1 MVKGKRC
8 EVLVIN
14 NIAQVGLKRFPAERY
29 AVVKES
35 KDPWAILVRSQDL
48 HQFEFGPSLRAVG
61 RAGAGVNNIPVAAL
75 SKRGIPVFNAPGA
88 NANAVKELV
97 LAGMLI
103 AARNL
108 GPALQFT
115 KELKKENLDKT
126 VEEGKKQFAG
136 FELPG
141 HTLGVIG
148 LGKIGSLVADAA
160 IRLGMN
166 VLGYDPHITVEAAWS
181 LPSQVKRASSVDEI
195 LKASHFVTLHIPLL
209 EKTRHTI
216 NAKNLELMRN
226 GAVLLNFSREGV
238 VADDA
243 VMTGLASGKLKWYVT
258 DFPSAAL
265 LGQAGVIALPHLGA
279 STGEAEDNS
288 AVMVVDEL
296 RDYLEHGNLQN
307 AVNFPDAAMAR
318 EAPYRLAIAN
328 ANVPDML
335 GRMSHTLGKRKINI
349 HNMLNK
355 SKGEMAYTLVD
366 TDTAVPA
373 EVIAELGGLH
383 GVLAVRYLP
392 HQEG

>member
-1 MVKGKRC
+1 MAKGKKC
-8 EVLVIN
+8 EILVIN
-14 NIAQVGLKRFPAERY
+14 QIAPVGLKRFPAERY
-29 AVVKES
+29 AIVKES
-35 KDPWAILVRSQDL
+35 KDPWAIVVRSQDL
-48 HQFEFGPSLRAVG
+48 HKFEFGPSLRAVG
-61 RAGAGVNNIPVAAL
+61 RAGAGVNNIPVPVL

-108 GPALQFT
+108 APALDFVRGLQQG
-115 KELKKENLDKT
+115 EELDKT
-126 VEEGKKQFAG
+126 VESGKKQFAG

-160 IRLGMN
+160 IRLGMDVPN
-166 VLGYDPHITVEAAWS
+166 
-181 LPSQVKRASSVDEI
+181 SVDEL
-195 LKASHFVTLHIPLL
+195 LKASHFVSLHVPLV
-209 EKTRHTI
+209 EKTKHLV
-216 NAKNLELMRN
+216 NAKNIDLLPS

-238 VADDA
+238 VDDA
-243 VMTGLASGKLKWYVT
+243 ALLKGLASQRLRWYVT

-265 LGQAGVIALPHLGA
+265 LGNPGVIALPHLGA
-279 STGEAEDNS
+279 STAEAEDNS
-288 AVMVVDEL
+288 AVMVVDQM

-307 AVNFPDAAMAR
+307 AVNFPDASMAR

-335 GRMSHTLGKRKINI
+335 GRISHALGKRKINI

-355 SKGEMAYTLVD
+355 SKAAYTLVD
-366 TDTAVPA
+366 TDT
-373 EVIAELGGLH
+373 EVSATVLEELRSTS

-392 HQEG
+392 VDATC